1 MRRPSAVADAG
12 NGPPLMRRP
21 SAVADAGNG
30 PPLMRRPSAVAD
42 AGNGPPLMRR
52 PSAVADAGNGPP
64 LMRRPSAVADAGNGA
79 PLNWRPSANAVAGRG
94 HMIVETE
101 PNGLMMIRYKL
112 YFNQQN
118 TDPEDPWVLA
128 YFQEHGL
135 EPRREL
141 YEEHEG
147 IPYKVFHFGQ
157 CYLGRHVTALGALYQ
172 RGIEHTVLAQYLFDF
187 LSHTEDVG
195 LSEAT
200 AGLDT

>member
-1 MRRPSAVADAG
+1 
-12 NGPPLMRRP
+12 
-21 SAVADAGNG
+21 
-30 PPLMRRPSAVAD
+30 
-42 AGNGPPLMRR
+42 
-52 PSAVADAGNGPP
+52 
-64 LMRRPSAVADAGNGA
+64 
-79 PLNWRPSANAVAGRG
+79 
-94 HMIVETE
+94 MIVETE

-118 TDPEDPWVLA
+118 ADPEDPWVLA

-141 YEEHEG
+141 HEEHDG
-147 IPYKVFHFGQ
+147 IPFKVFHFGQ

-200 AGLDT
+200 AGLDTPARQELTTILAAQLHATAQFETTEDRNLRVVIDDSVVREAFLTLRESRR